1 MSEGLICCDWSLGDP
16 IHLKYHDE
24 EWGRP
29 QHDDSTLFELL
40 ILEGM
45 QAGLSW
51 ITILKKR
58 ENFRKAFDFF
68 DAEKISKY
76 NENKVSDLMAN
87 DGIIRNRL
95 KIRAAINNANAFL
108 KVKQEYG
115 SFNSYIWRFV
125 GGIPKKNRWSES
137 IELPAKSQESD
148 TMSTALRSKGFKFVG
163 STICYSFMQASGM
176 VNDHLTKC
184 FLYRES

>member
-1 MSEGLICCDWSLGDP
+1 
-16 IHLKYHDE
+16 
-24 EWGRP
+24 
-29 QHDDSTLFELL
+29 
-40 ILEGM
+40 M